1 MNPCKAMEEDIAD
14 HCSQALTVRNADRI
28 IVLEKGEIVE
38 EGDHDTLLKREG
50 VYANL
55 YSLQMGE
62 KSRA

>member
-1 MNPCKAMEEDIAD
+1 
-14 HCSQALTVRNADRI
+14 
-28 IVLEKGEIVE
+28 VLEKGEIVE
-38 EGDHDTLLKREG
+38 EGDHGTLLKREG